1 MLAYVMLY
9 KRASESYSNNSQ
21 ILNFT
26 SGFTEFLPPSEE
38 ANSAQSSHLQESSG
52 ITEQSEVHKQKKD
65 AFKDKKHQRRP
76 NHWKPKA
83 WCFTYTWENMT
94 EFCLLAYS
102 SGQHPL

>member
-26 SGFTEFLPPSEE
+26 SEGGRNSVKPEE

-76 NHWKPKA
+76 SH
-83 WCFTYTWENMT
+83 
-94 EFCLLAYS
+94 
-102 SGQHPL
+102 